1 MRLLIAEDELD
12 LAEAL
17 SVLFE
22 KNQFSVDV
30 VNDGLSAYDYA
41 SGGDYDAVIL
51 DVMMPGLNGLEVLRR
66 LREEGVKTPV
76 MMLTARGEKDD
87 RITGFDAGADDYL
100 PKPFEPDELI
110 ARVRA
115 MLRRGGAYTPAVLTF
130 GDVSLDTGSGL
141 LSCAGQ
147 SIRLS
152 GREFQV
158 MELFL
163 RHVRVV
169 LSADRI
175 MERVWGWDS
184 DAETVAANLEAALNL
199 ALGIQSPSERVKPVG
214 QNVSAGVGTGM
225 AGYDFTTDAAT
236 LAAALTAAVGLALP
250 QNALAACGTAAM
262 AGLALAMTGYSMS
275 ATGASVGANV
285 RSAVNASLN
294 GSTLR
299 SAGVNAM
306 SGLAAGINAG
316 RSGVISAMRSA
327 AQAAVS
333 AAKSTLKIKSPSR
346 VFRDEIG
353 AMTMKGFG
361 EGVLTE
367 SKAQAKIIRNAARYL
382 TGEAQAG
389 SIQTTSN
396 DNRRT
401 YNSSISSTIQVQQ
414 LVVRNE
420 QDIHALA
427 EEIAALTRRQQ
438 RGKGMRMA

>member
-41 SGGDYDAVIL
+41 SGGDYDTVIL

-158 MELFL
+158 MELFM
-163 RHVRVV
+163 RAPRAIV
-169 LSADRI
+169 SAERI
-175 MERVWGWDS
+175 MERIWGINFEGESRTLDVHIK
-184 DAETVAANLEAALNL
+184 TLRQKL
-199 ALGIQSPSERVKPVG
+199 K
-214 QNVSAGVGTGM
+214 SAG
-225 AGYDFTTDAAT
+225 
-236 LAAALTAAVGLALP
+236 AL
-250 QNALAACGTAAM
+250 
-262 AGLALAMTGYSMS
+262 
-275 ATGASVGANV
+275 
-285 RSAVNASLN
+285 
-294 GSTLR
+294 
-299 SAGVNAM
+299 
-306 SGLAAGINAG
+306 
-316 RSGVISAMRSA
+316 
-327 AQAAVS
+327 
-333 AAKSTLKIKSPSR
+333 IK
-346 VFRDEIG
+346 
-353 AMTMKGFG
+353 T
-361 EGVLTE
+361 
-367 SKAQAKIIRNAARYL
+367 
-382 TGEAQAG
+382 
-389 SIQTTSN
+389 
-396 DNRRT
+396 
-401 YNSSISSTIQVQQ
+401 
-414 LVVRNE
+414 VRNVGYIIE
-420 QDIHALA
+420 
-427 EEIAALTRRQQ
+427 
-438 RGKGMRMA
+438 